1 MADFEPVGSGSAQN
15 GSSGGSPSGG
25 MERPNGALLVIV
37 YVFAAL
43 ASVGMLAVALTQ
55 RTGSES
61 TLVVAGLGMLGLVC
75 VACTAPLAMMLAA
88 KREESFAE
96 RRTVDELVQTRRA
109 IEAMREEAA
118 LSDDARRAIN
128 RRRERELLRRAIEED
143 IAAQEWEAAM
153 LLCNE
158 LSDRFGYRQDAEE
171 ARARIES
178 ARYEYVMQSVNAATS
193 RVDQF
198 IIQRRWDEAW
208 TEARRIGRLYRELP
222 RAAALERR
230 VDQAREMYKA
240 DLERRFL
247 TAAREDRVDDAM
259 ALLKELDAYL
269 TEAET
274 APFKEVA
281 RGVIGKARNN
291 LGAQFKL
298 AVKDR
303 QWNEALE
310 IGQRILRDF
319 PNSRMADEVRQL
331 IDAVRERATGTAAAG
346 HAGG

>member
-1 MADFEPVGSGSAQN
+1 MADLDRGTRTGAN
-15 GSSGGSPSGG
+15 RSPGL
-25 MERPNGALLVIV
+25 ERPNGVLLVIV
-37 YVFAAL
+37 YVFAAC
-43 ASVGMLAVALTQ
+43 ASVGMLGISLTQ
-55 RTGSES
+55 RTGGES
-61 TLVVAGLGMLGLVC
+61 SLVVAAIGMLGLVC
-75 VACTAPLAMMLAA
+75 VACTSPLAMMLAA
-88 KREESFAE
+88 RREETFAE
-96 RRTVDELVQTRRA
+96 KRMVDELVQARRA
-109 IEAMREEAA
+109 IESLREESA

-143 IAAQEWEAAM
+143 IASQDWEAAM

-158 LSDRFGYRQDAEE
+158 LAERFGYRQDAEE

-193 RVDQF
+193 RVDGL
-198 IIQRRWDEAW
+198 IVQRRWDEAS

-222 RAAALERR
+222 RAAGLERR

-247 TAAREDRVDDAM
+247 TAAREDRVNDAM
-259 ALLKELDAYL
+259 DLLKELDAYL
-269 TEAET
+269 TEGEA
-274 APFKEVA
+274 APYREVA

-298 AVKDR
+298 AVKDKL
-303 QWNEALE
+303 WTEALD
-310 IGQRILRDF
+310 IGQRILREF

-331 IDAVRERATGTAAAG
+331 IDAVRERATGTAAA
-346 HAGG
+346 ASADQQNA

>member
-1 MADFEPVGSGSAQN
+1 MADIEPTGTHAGGGIGGGQGSDR
-15 GSSGGSPSGG
+15 PSG
-25 MERPNGALLVIV
+25 MLMAAV
-37 YVFAAL
+37 YVFAGL
-43 ASVGMLAVALTQ
+43 ASAGMLAVALTQ
-55 RTGSES
+55 RGGGES
-61 TLVVAGLGMLGLVC
+61 TLIVASIGMLGLVF
-75 VACTAPLAMMLAA
+75 VACTSPLAMMLSAR
-88 KREESFAE
+88 REDSYSE
-96 RRTVDELVQTRRA
+96 RRMVDELVQTRRA
-109 IEAMREEAA
+109 IESMREEAA

-153 LLCNE
+153 LLCGE

-193 RVDQF
+193 RVDQM

-208 TEARRIGRLYRELP
+208 AEARRIGRLYRELP

-247 TAAREDRVDDAM
+247 TSAREDRVDDAM
-259 ALLKELDAYL
+259 SLLKELDAYL
-269 TEAET
+269 SEGEA
-274 APFKEVA
+274 APYREVA

-303 QWNEALE
+303 QWSEAHD
-310 IGQRILRDF
+310 IGQRILREF

-346 HAGG
+346 HPLG

>member
-1 MADFEPVGSGSAQN
+1 MADFEPGVAGSTGAQR
-15 GSSGGSPSGG
+15 SGG
-25 MERPNGALLVIV
+25 MERPNGALLVVV
-37 YVFAAL
+37 YIFAGL

-55 RTGSES
+55 QTGSES
-61 TLVVAGLGMLGLVC
+61 TLIVAAIGLLGLVC

-88 KREESFAE
+88 KREVTFAE
-96 RRTVDELVQTRRA
+96 KRMVDEMVQTRRA
-109 IEAMREEAA
+109 IDAMREEAA

-143 IAAQEWEAAM
+143 IASQDWEAAM

-193 RVDQF
+193 RVDQL
-198 IIQRRWDEAW
+198 IIQRKWDEAW
-208 TEARRIGRLYRELP
+208 AEAKRIGRLYRELP

-269 TEAET
+269 TEAES
-274 APFKEVA
+274 APLKEVA

-303 QWNEALE
+303 QWNEALDM
-310 IGQRILRDF
+310 GQRILRDF
-319 PNSRMADEVRQL
+319 PNTRMAEEVRQL
-331 IDAVRERATGTAAAG
+331 IDAVRERATGAAAG
-346 HAGG
+346 AASGQG